1 MKTITHNNKII
12 LLLLLFIS
20 LPLKNLLISFPLIII
35 RLEIALINVSIV
47 LNVKAR
53 AKTKIETIIKT
64 LSFNNINLKK
74 AKSGI
79 ILELI
84 EKDIRPV

>member
-1 MKTITHNNKII
+1 MLVLPFT
-12 LLLLLFIS
+12 S
-20 LPLKNLLISFPLIII
+20 LPLKNLLISFPSIII
-35 RLEIALINVSIV
+35 KLDIALIKVSIV

-53 AKTKIETIIKT
+53 AKIKIETIIKK
-64 LSFNNINLKK
+64 LLLKNIKLKK

-79 ILELI
+79 ILGSI

>member
-1 MKTITHNNKII
+1 MV
-12 LLLLLFIS
+12 LFLIS
-20 LPLKNLLISFPLIII
+20 VPPKNLLICFPSIII
-35 RLEIALINVSIV
+35 RLELALINVSIV

-64 LSFNNINLKK
+64 LSLININLKK

-79 ILELI
+79 ILGLI
-84 EKDIRPV
+84 ENSDSGKIINLSLNQE